1 MPTSIPEQEQ
11 VQQDCWTRAIHAFGT
26 AAVFERRAARYR
38 RLVRVPAFLGV
49 AVPVVVGGMVLSFG
63 TEQASLPAIILVAGI
78 LGLVQLVMS
87 VWALVAQWE
96 STLAYALESASE
108 NHRFATEF
116 EKLAKDPTTDL
127 RVRFEML
134 DSTYQARGHAD
145 VRQVVS
151 QAEKRF
157 GLRSGLH
164 RFQRACVACKLIPD
178 PEDPTGCSV
187 CGK

>member
-1 MPTSIPEQEQ
+1 
-11 VQQDCWTRAIHAFGT
+11 V
-26 AAVFERRAARYR
+26 VFEKRAASYR
-38 RLVRVPAFLGV
+38 WWARVPAFLGV

-63 TEQASLPAIILVAGI
+63 TSQPNLPRILVVAGV

-96 STLAYALESASE
+96 SSLAYALESASE

-116 EKLAKDPTTDL
+116 EKLAKYPTHDL
-127 RVRFEML
+127 RARFDLL
-134 DSTYQARGHAD
+134 DSTYQARTLAD

-151 QAEKRF
+151 PEEKRF

-164 RFQRACVACKLIPD
+164 RFQRPCVECKVIPN
-178 PEDPTGCSV
+178 PKKASGCSV